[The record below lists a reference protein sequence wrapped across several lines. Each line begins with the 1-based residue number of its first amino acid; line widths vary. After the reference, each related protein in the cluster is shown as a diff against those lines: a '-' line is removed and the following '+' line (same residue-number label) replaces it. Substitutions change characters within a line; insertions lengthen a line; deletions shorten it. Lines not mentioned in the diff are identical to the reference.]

1 MRSGVRVSGH
11 GRTMPIYS
19 GFRASSE
26 SLSPK
31 DLLDGSRFDEI
42 KNGSEIHPCGDAK
55 TSDALRSRPGRF
67 RIGFL
72 EKELLIH
79 ETMSFMDGEL
89 HFSVGVL
96 LTRRIKLG

>member
-19 GFRASSE
+19 GFRA

-55 TSDALRSRPGRF
+55 TSDALRSRAGPGLASLKGTAYPRNDEF
-67 RIGFL
+67 HG
-72 EKELLIH
+72 H
-79 ETMSFMDGEL
+79 P
-89 HFSVGVL
+89 
-96 LTRRIKLG
+96 